1 MNGQTFYKT
10 NTSFMAQDT
19 RKSIKSVKVDQ
30 SLDSKEATATLE
42 RTKSLIS
49 GNQGAAHGSMPSIPG
64 TTSNEVGDGT
74 SPPKR
79 KFYAQERM

>member
-42 RTKSLIS
+42 RTKSLMS
-49 GNQGAAHGSMPSIPG
+49 GN
-64 TTSNEVGDGT
+64 
-74 SPPKR
+74 
-79 KFYAQERM
+79 

>member
-1 MNGQTFYKT
+1 
-10 NTSFMAQDT
+10 
-19 RKSIKSVKVDQ
+19 
-30 SLDSKEATATLE
+30 LDSKEATATLE
-42 RTKSLIS
+42 RTKSLMS

-79 KFYAQERM
+79 KFYAQERMQDKANQELQERMSKEWEFKRA